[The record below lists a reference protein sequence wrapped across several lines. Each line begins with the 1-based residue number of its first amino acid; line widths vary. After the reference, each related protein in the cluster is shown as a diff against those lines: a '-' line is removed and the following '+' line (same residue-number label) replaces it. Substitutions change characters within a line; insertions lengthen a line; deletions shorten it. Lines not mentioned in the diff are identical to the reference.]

1 MWGIMEAYL
10 SNRILRKR
18 LYEIRK
24 GRYSEVK
31 LIKCSICGRSYSPEI
46 VRVCKCGRTL

>member
-18 LYEIRK
+18 LYKIRK
-24 GRYSEVK
+24 RRYSEVK
-31 LIKCSICGRSYSPEI
+31 LIKCSICGRSYSLKIME
-46 VRVCKCGRTL
+46 RCKCGSPL